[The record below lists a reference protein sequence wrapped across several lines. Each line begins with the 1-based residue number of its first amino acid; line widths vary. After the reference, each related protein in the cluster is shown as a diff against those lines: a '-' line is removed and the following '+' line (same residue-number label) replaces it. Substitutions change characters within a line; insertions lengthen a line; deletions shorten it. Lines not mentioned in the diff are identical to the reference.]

1 MASDRVT
8 HRGGLIPRVTRH
20 ARTASNLLP
29 IVILGIAW
37 ELASGSI
44 ISARLLPPIAEILAV
59 FLDLWVSM
67 EVPGHILA
75 TLFRGLMGILL
86 ASSIGVSIGLLMSRS
101 RLVYEYLDPVISL
114 TYPLPKS
121 ALIPLLLVWV
131 GSGHTPRILLATI
144 GAILPIVISTLNG
157 ANGVKRELI
166 WAGES
171 MGLPERD
178 VVRRVI
184 FPATLPS
191 IMSGIRIGLIFSF
204 IIVIASEMITAQ
216 IGLGMLVSRFGDFG
230 RYAGVFAVL
239 FNIVIFVAALDRF
252 YLAFSS
258 RVLAW
263 SEEDISEI

>member
-1 MASDRVT
+1 MASDRV
-8 HRGGLIPRVTRH
+8 HRRGGISPFVTRH
-20 ARTASNLLP
+20 IRAAGTALP
-29 IVILGIAW
+29 IVILGAMW
-37 ELASGSI
+37 ELASGTI
-44 ISARLLPPIAEILAV
+44 ISARLLPPMAEILTV
-59 FLDLWVSM
+59 FVDLWVSM

-75 TLFRGLMGILL
+75 TLFRGVMGILL
-86 ASSIGVSIGLLMSRS
+86 AASIGVSIGLIMSRS
-101 RLVYEYLDPVISL
+101 DTVYEFLDPVISL

-171 MGLPERD
+171 MGLEENQ
-178 VVRRVI
+178 VVRKVI

-204 IIVIASEMITAQ
+204 IIVIASEMLIAQ

-230 RYAGVFAVL
+230 NYAGVFAVL
-239 FNIVIFVAALDRF
+239 FNIVIFVASLDRL
-252 YLAFSS
+252 YLAFSG